1 MHDPKTLFEALFA
14 PRRIALVGASADVT
28 KTTSRPQRF
37 LRKHGF
43 AGEILPIN
51 PSRREILGEAAYAS
65 LDAVPG
71 EIDHAYI
78 LLNGRAAVDALAA
91 CGRRGVTVAS
101 ILAGGFADAGAA
113 GASMQD
119 DLVRIVRDTGIR
131 LVGPNSIGTVSTDPP
146 VALTANAAFAV
157 EHLRK
162 GRWAVVSQSGSLIGA
177 LLSRADARGIGFS
190 RLISVGNEVDL
201 AVGEIADLLVDDP
214 ASDAILLFMETLRD
228 GERLARAA
236 RRAHAAGKPMIAYK
250 LGRSEV
256 GQELAK
262 SHTGAIAGSDA
273 TFDAF
278 CHRHGIAR
286 VSMFESLVDVPA
298 LLVARPKVGDRGA
311 SGGQARGPQ
320 ASGPLAS
327 SPQPSNPQPRGRR
340 VAVATT
346 TGGGAAM
353 VVDNMAVAGLD
364 SVGPPQALV
373 DWLNPLGIAA
383 GEGRLVDLTLA
394 GAKPEIVA
402 GTIERLLADDGN
414 DAVIFVVGSS
424 AQFNPELAVEP
435 LLAFA
440 RSAKPFAVSL
450 TPSAERSVAL
460 LTAAGVPVFR
470 HPESCAE
477 AMAVCL
483 LRPTPQPVPELPEPS
498 SATRDALADGRRSG
512 FDERRAAALFAALG
526 VPMARAMAVPD
537 ARRVAAAVDEI
548 GGPVALKIL
557 SADIAHKTE
566 AGGVALGLPDG
577 QHAAVAARDM
587 EKHVRA
593 HSPGARLEGF
603 LVQKMERG
611 LAEVIVGFRRDPLV
625 GPTVTVG
632 LGGVLAELY
641 KDAATRLAPVDEVE
655 ARQMIEAVKGLA
667 ILRGYRNLPRGDV
680 SALARAVAA
689 FSTLAHEGFA
699 DVSDAEINPLLV
711 KRDGEGVVA
720 VDGLVVLG

>member
-1 MHDPKTLFEALFA
+1 MNEPKNLFAALFE
-14 PRRIALVGASADVT
+14 PKRIALIGASADPA

-43 AGEILPIN
+43 TGEILPVN
-51 PSRREILGEAAYAS
+51 PSRSEILGEKAYKS
-65 LDAVPG
+65 LEAIPG

-78 LLNGRAAVDALAA
+78 LLNGAGAVAVLAE
-91 CGRRGVTVAS
+91 CGRRGVKVAS

-119 DLVRIVRDTGIR
+119 ELAHIVHETGVR
-131 LVGPNSIGTVSTDPP
+131 LVGPNSIGTVSTDPA

-157 EHLRK
+157 DELRA
-162 GRWAVVSQSGSLIGA
+162 GRWSVVSQSGSLIGA

-201 AVGEIADLLVDDP
+201 AVGEIADLLVEDP
-214 ASDAILLFMETLRD
+214 RTDAILLFMETLRD
-228 GERLARAA
+228 GERLAHAA

-250 LGRSEV
+250 LGRSSI

-278 CHRHGIAR
+278 CRRHGIAR

-298 LLVARPKVGDRGA
+298 LLVDRPPAHGK
-311 SGGQARGPQ
+311 
-320 ASGPLAS
+320 
-327 SPQPSNPQPRGRR
+327 R

-353 VVDNMAVAGLD
+353 VVDNMAMLGLD
-364 SVGPPQALV
+364 IVGPPQALV
-373 DWLNPLGIAA
+373 DWLKPLGIAA
-383 GEGRLVDLTLA
+383 GEGKLVDLTLA

-414 DAVIFVVGSS
+414 DAAIFVVGSS

-435 LLAFA
+435 LLRFA
-440 RSAKPFAVSL
+440 KSAKPFAVSL
-450 TPSAERSVAL
+450 TPTAEKSLAL
-460 LTAAGVPVFR
+460 LTAGGVPAFR

-483 LRPTPQPVPELPEPS
+483 LRATPQ
-498 SATRDALADGRRSG
+498 SAPALADPSRGAIDALEAGRTSG
-512 FDERRAAALFAALG
+512 FDERRAADFFGALG
-526 VPMARAMAVPD
+526 VTMAKAMAVPD
-537 ARRVAAAVDEI
+537 AKRIVAAVAEV
-548 GGPVALKIL
+548 GAPVALKIL

-577 QHAAVAARDM
+577 QTAAVAAREI
-587 EKHVRA
+587 EKRVKA
-593 HSPGARLEGF
+593 HAPQAKLDGF

-611 LAEVIVGFRRDPLV
+611 LAEVILGFRRDPLV
-625 GPTVTVG
+625 GPTITVG
-632 LGGVLAELY
+632 LGGVLAEIY
-641 KDAATRLAPVDEVE
+641 KDASTRLAPVDEEE
-655 ARQMIEAVKGLA
+655 ARQMIEEVKGLA
-667 ILRGYRNLPRGDV
+667 TIRGYRNLPRGDV
-680 SALARAVAA
+680 AALAKAIAT
-689 FSTLAHEGFA
+689 FSTLAHKAFA
-699 DVSDAEINPLLV
+699 EVTEAEINPLLI
-711 KRDGEGVVA
+711 KREGEGVVA
-720 VDGLVVLG
+720 VDGLVVLR